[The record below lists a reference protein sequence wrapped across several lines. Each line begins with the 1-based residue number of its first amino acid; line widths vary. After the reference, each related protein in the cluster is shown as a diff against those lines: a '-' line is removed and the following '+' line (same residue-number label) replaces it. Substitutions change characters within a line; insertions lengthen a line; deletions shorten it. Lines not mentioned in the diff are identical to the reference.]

1 MQIHNKDVFFSI
13 IVPVYNVQ
21 DYLKQCLESILCQEY
36 HDYEIILINDGSTD
50 SSLEICC
57 FYLETS
63 DKIVLI
69 NKENGGL
76 SDARNHGLQKASG
89 DYIIFT
95 DSDDYWVGSR
105 ILKDLNEMIKVSD
118 PDIIIHEESRF
129 FSDKDVK
136 CKFNQRFLKQKS
148 GEFKYEILQ
157 LIYYDLFVASACDK
171 IIKKSILLNNDLY
184 FPLGKKSEDIEWCG
198 KLINYID
205 TFSIY
210 PKSFYIYRQGR
221 NGSITAS
228 VNENHIMDVYNMVKE
243 GLNVKRLESNILND
257 AIQNYWACNYIVIL
271 KDFNVLSSKNR
282 NLIWEDLVSWKYL
295 LKKGQNLKIDKVMFF
310 YNFLPFCLLP
320 FFLNFYRI
328 KTILYKKYRTL
339 K

>member
-1 MQIHNKDVFFSI
+1 MNIQNKDVFFSI

-21 DYLKQCLESILCQEY
+21 DYLRQCLESILCQEY
-36 HDYEIILINDGSTD
+36 HDYEIILVNDGSTD
-50 SSLEICC
+50 SSLEICS

-63 DKIVLI
+63 EKIVLI
-69 NKENGGL
+69 DKENRGL
-76 SDARNHGLQKASG
+76 SDARNRGLDKASG

-95 DSDDYWVGSR
+95 DSDDYWIGNQ
-105 ILKDLNEMIKVSD
+105 ILKELNELIKVSN
-118 PDIIIHEESRF
+118 PEIIIHEESRF

-136 CKFNQRFLKQKS
+136 CKFNQRFLKNKS
-148 GEFKYEILQ
+148 GEFENEILQ
-157 LIYYDLFVASACDK
+157 LLYYDLFVACACDK
-171 IIKKSILLNNDLY
+171 IIKKSILLENELY

-198 KLINYID
+198 KLINHIE

-228 VNENHIMDVYNMVKE
+228 VNQNHIMDVYNMVKE
-243 GLNVKRLESNILND
+243 GLKAKQLDSEILNL
-257 AIQNYWACNYIVIL
+257 AIQNYWACNYVVIL
-271 KDFNVLSSKNR
+271 KDFYILSSKNR
-282 NLIWEDLVSWKYL
+282 NLIWKDLVSWKYL
-295 LKKGQNLKIDKVMFF
+295 LKKGQNIKINKVMAF
-310 YNFLPFCLLP
+310 YNFLPFRFLP

-328 KTILYKKYRTL
+328 KTTLYKKYRSL